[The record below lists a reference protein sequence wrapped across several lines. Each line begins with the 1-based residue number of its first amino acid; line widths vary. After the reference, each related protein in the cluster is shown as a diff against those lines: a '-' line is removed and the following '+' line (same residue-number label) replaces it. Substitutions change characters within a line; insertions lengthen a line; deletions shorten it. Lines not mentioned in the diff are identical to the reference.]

1 MNLKEIL
8 WTATRAFTGI
18 LCMMVSF
25 RGVLS
30 VYGMDFRINPIIS
43 TIYCTLPTLSIL
55 VFALMKRP
63 RAEFLAHLAIAVG
76 YLASFS
82 FLNWRTC
89 AELGYCSTVAA
100 TVWETFRIR
109 PVLYA
114 WGVVLLALL
123 AIVMDLKRAVRTPK
137 N

>member
-8 WTATRAFTGI
+8 WIAARALTGI

-25 RGVLS
+25 RGALS
-30 VYGMDFRINPIIS
+30 VYGIDFRINPVMS

-55 VFALMKRP
+55 VFALIKRP
-63 RAEFLAHLAIAVG
+63 RIELLAHLTIAAG

-89 AELGYCSTVAA
+89 AELGYCSTVGA

-109 PVLYA
+109 PVTYA
-114 WGVVLLALL
+114 WGVVFLSLLN
-123 AIVMDLKRAVRTPK
+123 IIMDFKPAARTPK
-137 N
+137 S

>member
-8 WTATRAFTGI
+8 WTATRALTGI

-25 RGVLS
+25 RGGLS

-43 TIYCTLPTLSIL
+43 VIYCALPTVSIL
-55 VFALMKRP
+55 VFALVKRP
-63 RAEFLAHLAIAVG
+63 RPEFIAHLTIAVG

-89 AELGYCSTVAA
+89 AAVGYCTTVSA
-100 TVWETFRIR
+100 TVWETFLIR

-114 WGVVLLALL
+114 WGVVLLAVF
-123 AIVMDLKRAVRTPK
+123 AILMDLKPEANTSTR
-137 N
+137 